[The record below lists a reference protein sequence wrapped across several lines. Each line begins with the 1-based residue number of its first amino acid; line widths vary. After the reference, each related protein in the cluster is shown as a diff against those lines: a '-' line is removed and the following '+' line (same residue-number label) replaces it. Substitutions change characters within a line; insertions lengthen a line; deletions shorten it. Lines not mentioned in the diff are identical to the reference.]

1 MESNS
6 SKLNE
11 KIINKFIELSS
22 SSTSHGYPN
31 IFRTKFW
38 AVRIMWLIFFLI
50 SLGLCIFMIYRSIN
64 DFLSNDVVN
73 KIRDYSEVPM
83 VYPAITFCN
92 INPLINNNSD
102 SLISEFLPDSF
113 EIDYLSEKYNFSST
127 FKSENI
133 TTTYMSLIMA
143 KKQALNKAMDPSY
156 GDENRK
162 KLWYPLNEI
171 LVNCVYNGIKCNES
185 DFTWFYMYDF
195 GNCYQFNT
203 GKDKNGKQVA
213 LKNIFM
219 SGEKNG
225 LYLEVYA
232 GEGESIYSLLPDSG
246 IVVFI
251 HNQSFNPMPSEGIKL
266 AQRTLTNIVLSKVIT
281 QREPYPYSECQDLNK
296 FSFDKILYNAI
307 IKSNSSYK
315 QKLCFDLCLQQ
326 IIIKTCKC
334 YDLEYL
340 KLLDASPCLTLAD
353 ISCTENE
360 YLKFVSNDINSLCNR
375 YCPLECDAQY
385 FNFLISSSTFP
396 SLNYANI
403 LGVNSAILSHSDGL
417 TIDSLPDNVLA
428 FSVYFQNLAYTSIS
442 ESIKTSLFDLTANI
456 GIDFSNLFAFFI

>member
-1 MESNS
+1 
-6 SKLNE
+6 
-11 KIINKFIELSS
+11 
-22 SSTSHGYPN
+22 
-31 IFRTKFW
+31 
-38 AVRIMWLIFFLI
+38 
-50 SLGLCIFMIYRSIN
+50 MIYRSIN

-73 KIRDYSEVPM
+73 KIRDYSEIPM

-102 SLISEFLPDSF
+102 ALISEFLPDWF
-113 EIDYLSEKYNFSST
+113 VIDYLSEKYNFSST
-127 FKSENI
+127 PKSENI
-133 TTTYMSLIMA
+133 TATYKSLVMA

-171 LVNCVYNGIKCNES
+171 LVNCVYNGVRCNES

-203 GKDKNGKQVA
+203 GTDKKGSQAA

-219 SGEKNG
+219 PGEKNG

-246 IVVFI
+246 IVVFV
-251 HNQSFNPMPSEGIKL
+251 HNQSLSPLPSEGIKL
-266 AQRTLTNIVLSKVIT
+266 AQRTLTNIVLSKVIA
-281 QREPYPYSECQDLNK
+281 QREPYPYSDCQKLDT
-296 FSFDKILYNAI
+296 FSFDKILHNAI
-307 IKSNSSYK
+307 LKSNSSYK

-326 IIIKTCKC
+326 IVIKQCGC
-334 YDLEYL
+334 YDLKYL
-340 KLLDASPCLTLAD
+340 QLLDAPPCLTLAD

-360 YLKFVSNDINSLCNR
+360 YLKFVSSDIKSICQR

-385 FNFLISSSTFP
+385 FNFLMSSSTFP

-442 ESIKTSLFDLTANI
+442 ESVKTSLFDVTANI
-456 GIDFSNLFAFFI
+456 GMDILVICSHF